1 METPSSKFKWNDSF
15 WDDAYNDMAKKFSAT
30 AVKAPGRYL
39 VKNDDTIDEM
49 LDITGSAEESD
60 SSESSVEAKKKPA
73 KKQKDQ
79 DSSSDIS
86 SFDGELI
93 IEKTKGLMKLPSK
106 EKKVE
111 KLDKSKAIKKKDKKS
126 KK

>member
-1 METPSSKFKWNDSF
+1 MGGAEMETPSSKFKWNDSF

-30 AVKAPGRYL
+30 AVKAP
-39 VKNDDTIDEM
+39 
-49 LDITGSAEESD
+49 DITGSAEESD
-60 SSESSVEAKKKPA
+60 SSESSVEAKKRPA

-111 KLDKSKAIKKKDKKS
+111 KLDKS
-126 KK
+126 